1 MGFEDL
7 AGFAALFQA
16 DFRTLIREGEWRLSN
31 QREGNFG
38 LIACITT
45 YSIRVIQMINDTD
58 CALPSWIS
66 WKTLFP
72 CPTCADGSE
81 WTV

>member
-16 DFRTLIREGEWRLSN
+16 DFRTLIRESEWRLSD

-38 LIACITT
+38 LIACIKTH
-45 YSIRVIQMINDTD
+45 SIRVFQMIDD
-58 CALPSWIS
+58 VIYALPSWIS
-66 WKTLFP
+66 WNILFP